1 MVGACQYNL
10 WPFCMLDRGNTFDGL
25 LRKQWNKIQ
34 DSGTDMSKT
43 ISRKVW
49 LLWSKMIFQFYRA
62 FIARAIL
69 KNGEMMT
76 DISAN
81 DKGFYTSNYVY
92 HQNKLLIGKKY

>member
-1 MVGACQYNL
+1 
-10 WPFCMLDRGNTFDGL
+10 
-25 LRKQWNKIQ
+25 
-34 DSGTDMSKT
+34 
-43 ISRKVW
+43 
-49 LLWSKMIFQFYRA
+49 MIFQFYRA

-69 KNGEMMT
+69 KNGQMMT